1 MSKCPDSCRPKP
13 PNRSKPRK
21 FRPSDVARIW
31 CLVRKNG
38 ASIAQL
44 KAEIKERCP
53 DDADDCD
60 CEKIRLQLRILQT
73 ALAAAAV
80 ALGLATGGLAG
91 SVLARILVRF
101 VAGRAALENL
111 ERASQSLEDASDIL
125 DAILQDGDWQVII
138 RDGQSP
144 SINP

>member
-1 MSKCPDSCRPKP
+1 MR
-13 PNRSKPRK
+13 R
-21 FRPSDVARIW
+21 
-31 CLVRKNG
+31 NG

-60 CEKIRLQLRILQT
+60 CEKIRLQLRLLQT

-91 SVLARILVRF
+91 SALARILVRF

-111 ERASQSLEDASDIL
+111 ERASQSLEDATDIL

-138 RDGQSP
+138 RDGQSLRT
-144 SINP
+144 NP

>member
-1 MSKCPDSCRPKP
+1 MTRCPESCRPKP

-21 FRPSDVARIW
+21 FRPPDVARIW
-31 CLVRKNG
+31 CIVRKNG

-53 DDADDCD
+53 NDADDCD
-60 CEKIRLQLRILQT
+60 CEKIRIQLRLLQT
-73 ALAAAAV
+73 ALAAATV
-80 ALGLATGGLAG
+80 ALGFAIGGLAG
-91 SVLARILVRF
+91 STLARILLRF

-111 ERASQSLEDASDIL
+111 ERASQALEDATDIL
-125 DAILQDGDWQVII
+125 DAVLKDGDWQVII